1 MARPSNTEQRR
12 AQITAALVKV
22 MAKRGYDGA
31 SVAEVAKVARLAPG
45 LVHYHFKNKHE
56 ILLAVLHELSMQHL
70 LGLEARL
77 VAAAGDARAELSAFI
92 DYHLGLGADADPE
105 RLACWIL
112 LSGEA
117 LRDAKVRNQLEKAL
131 DGIQTRL
138 AAVLRAGVEQGVFA
152 CERVDVAASAL
163 LATIQGYFVLAAT
176 ARTLIPKGSAALATR
191 QMATGLVQAPAAPA
205 LAPKRGRR

>member
-1 MARPSNTEQRR
+1 MARPPNTEHRR

-31 SVAEVAKVARLAPG
+31 SIAEVAKVARLAPG

-56 ILLAVLHELSMQHL
+56 ILLAVLHELSAQHRA
-70 LGLEARL
+70 GLEARL
-77 VAAAGDARAELSAFI
+77 SESSGDAQAELAAFI
-92 DYHLGLGADADPE
+92 DYHLGLGADADAE

-117 LRDAKVRNQLEKAL
+117 LRDAQVRSQLEKAL
-131 DGIQTRL
+131 DGIQSRL
-138 AAVLRAGVEQGVFA
+138 AAVLRAGVEQRVFA

-176 ARTLIPKGSAALATR
+176 ASKLIPKGSAALATR
-191 QMATGLVQAPAAPA
+191 QMAMGLLQTAPRRAPQ
-205 LAPKRGRR
+205 RGRP

>member
-1 MARPSNTEQRR
+1 MARPSNTAQRR
-12 AQITAALVKV
+12 SQITAALVKV

-56 ILLAVLHELSMQHL
+56 ILLAVLHELSAQHL
-70 LGLEARL
+70 VGLEARL
-77 VAAAGDARAELSAFI
+77 SETGGDARVELSAFI
-92 DYHLGLGADADPE
+92 DYHLGRGADADAE

-117 LRDAKVRNQLEKAL
+117 LRDAKVRTELEKAL
-131 DGIQTRL
+131 EGIHSRL
-138 AAVLRAGVEQGVFA
+138 AAVLRAGVEQHVFV
-152 CERVDVAASAL
+152 CERPDVAASAL

-176 ARTLIPKGSAALATR
+176 ARKLIPQGSAALATR
-191 QMATGLVQAPAAPA
+191 QMAMGLLQAPPPP
-205 LAPKRGRR
+205 APKRGRR